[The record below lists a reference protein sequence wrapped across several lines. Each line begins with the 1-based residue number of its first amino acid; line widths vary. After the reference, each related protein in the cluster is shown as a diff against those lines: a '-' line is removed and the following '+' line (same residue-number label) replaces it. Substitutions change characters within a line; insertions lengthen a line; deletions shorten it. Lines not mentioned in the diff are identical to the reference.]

1 MGWDACG
8 SVREFNHGC
17 TQMHTD
23 EPGTN
28 KVSERVIG
36 GTFRV
41 INALGAG
48 FVEKVNETALAH
60 DLRNDGLAVVQQ
72 RGIVVRYDGVVVG
85 EYAVDLLV
93 AGKVMVELKVAR
105 ALAAGH
111 AVQSSNSLK
120 ATGMRVCLLI
130 NLVRACLE
138 IRRFKHGI

>member
-1 MGWDACG
+1 M
-8 SVREFNHGC
+8 
-17 TQMHTD
+17 
-23 EPGTN
+23 
-28 KVSERVIG
+28 SERVIG

-48 FVEKVNETALAH
+48 FVKKVNENALAH

-72 RGIVVRYDGVVVG
+72 RGIVVRDDGVVVG
-85 EYAVDLLV
+85 EYAVDLLL

-105 ALAAGH
+105 ALAAGD
-111 AVQSSNSLK
+111 AAQCSNSLK
-120 ATGMRVCLLI
+120 ATGMRVRLLI